1 MNPYDETLRQ
11 LDFHSVPNSGD
22 MAALRRIRT
31 HAIKG
36 MNENPANTFNDYLLM
51 VSIYSYIYGV
61 MQGKRAERARRKG
74 KAAIGAG
81 TPIAATD
88 TKISCPCVMCEYT
101 TQTHQ
106 KERGIEC
113 STI

>member
-1 MNPYDETLRQ
+1 MTLEQIGAVEQMR
-11 LDFHSVPNSGD
+11 LTEEEIDAVHDIAVHAVDKSPFGYILAR
-22 MAALRRIRT
+22 AALN
-31 HAIKG
+31 AYK
-36 MNENPANTFNDYLLM
+36 
-51 VSIYSYIYGV
+51 YGV

-101 TQTHQ
+101 TQTHR

>member
-1 MNPYDETLRQ
+1 MTADQISVLKKIRLTDAEIDAVHNIAVDAVDESPFGYVL
-11 LDFHSVPNSGD
+11 
-22 MAALRRIRT
+22 A
-31 HAIKG
+31 HAVLNAYK
-36 MNENPANTFNDYLLM
+36 
-51 VSIYSYIYGV
+51 YGV

-88 TKISCPCVMCEYT
+88 TKISSPCVMCEYT
-101 TQTHQ
+101 TPTHR

>member
-1 MNPYDETLRQ
+1 MTLEQIGAVEQMR
-11 LDFHSVPNSGD
+11 LTEEEIDAVHDIAVHAVDKSPFGYILAR
-22 MAALRRIRT
+22 AALN
-31 HAIKG
+31 AYK
-36 MNENPANTFNDYLLM
+36 
-51 VSIYSYIYGV
+51 YGV
-61 MQGKRAERARRKG
+61 MQGKRAERARRKE